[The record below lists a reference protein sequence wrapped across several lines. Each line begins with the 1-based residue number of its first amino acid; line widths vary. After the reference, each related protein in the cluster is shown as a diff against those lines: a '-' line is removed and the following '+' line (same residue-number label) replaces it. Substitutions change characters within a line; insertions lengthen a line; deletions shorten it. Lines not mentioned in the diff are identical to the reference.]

1 MILPKF
7 ILMTG
12 GVNINFEDQHSELS
26 NMVDGYFFKPFDSD
40 LINETLNKVV
50 KGENSDS
57 QKQAS

>member
-1 MILPKF
+1 
-7 ILMTG
+7 MTG